1 MPLVMFS
8 TMQLII
14 NEIFELEKF
23 DYEKLMKYIR
33 CMFQVILGTDD
44 NSALQL
50 VDQALQIAGEANE
63 VRFSTYGD
71 VPGSCAALANLF
83 TDWKYAPVG
92 RNRMACRY
100 DF

>member
-1 MPLVMFS
+1 MFS

-44 NSALQL
+44 VSALQL
-50 VDQALQIAGEANE
+50 IDQALQIAGEANE
-63 VRFSTYGD
+63 VIHASPQYAD
-71 VPGSCAALANLF
+71 VSSSSIAFL
-83 TDWKYAPVG
+83 
-92 RNRMACRY
+92 
-100 DF
+100 

>member
-1 MPLVMFS
+1 MFS

-44 NSALQL
+44 ISALQL
-50 VDQALQIAGEANE
+50 IDQALQIAGEANE
-63 VRFSTYGD
+63 VRFS
-71 VPGSCAALANLF
+71 SIRRRLQ
-83 TDWKYAPVG
+83 
-92 RNRMACRY
+92 
-100 DF
+100 

>member
-1 MPLVMFS
+1 MSLVMFS

-33 CMFQVILGTDD
+33 CMFQVIMGTDD

-50 VDQALQIAGEANE
+50 IDQALQIAGEANQ

-71 VPGSCAALANLF
+71 VSGSLCSL
-83 TDWKYAPVG
+83 
-92 RNRMACRY
+92 C
-100 DF
+100 

>member
-8 TMQLII
+8 TMRLII

-44 NSALQL
+44 ISALQL
-50 VDQALQIAGEANE
+50 LEQALQIASEANE
-63 VRFSTYGD
+63 VGF
-71 VPGSCAALANLF
+71 PL
-83 TDWKYAPVG
+83 
-92 RNRMACRY
+92 
-100 DF
+100 